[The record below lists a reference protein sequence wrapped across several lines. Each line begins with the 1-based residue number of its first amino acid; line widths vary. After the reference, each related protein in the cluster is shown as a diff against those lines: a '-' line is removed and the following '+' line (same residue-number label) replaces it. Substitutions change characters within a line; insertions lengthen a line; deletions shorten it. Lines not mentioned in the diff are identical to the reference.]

1 MFVDKCSYIHLNVPC
16 KYGFYC
22 TRIGCSYSHPAG
34 WNPGMGMYPNVMH
47 PIPFKG
53 KKKHVVTEEGKDN
66 NNNNNTDLGN
76 LDNKNDNGNNNTNQ
90 DGNVETQE
98 PNQIQEE
105 QKDNQ

>member
-1 MFVDKCSYIHLNVPC
+1 MFGDKCSYIHPNVPC

-34 WNPGMGMYPNVMH
+34 WNPGMGMYPNVMN

-53 KKKHVVTEEGKDN
+53 KKKHVVNEEGKDN

-90 DGNVETQE
+90 EGNVETQE